1 MSNGSLN
8 TSRTPGAVACRV
20 YPKPG
25 LSIVRLSHCPTP
37 VPVTVKVP
45 PRVNVPP
52 LGLKPSESV
61 ASPAYDR
68 SWLPAS
74 SYTVTR
80 TARIECPA
88 WVIAG
93 WSVNRRKR
101 PEPGGGGGGGA
112 TKGTKKE
119 PRQAQ
124 SAGTVTYTGFA
135 TGTELVFGS

>member
-1 MSNGSLN
+1 
-8 TSRTPGAVACRV
+8 
-20 YPKPG
+20 
-25 LSIVRLSHCPTP
+25 

-45 PRVNVPP
+45 PPVNVPP

-112 TKGTKKE
+112 PQVTTKA
-119 PRQAQ
+119 PRPVP
-124 SAGTVTYTGFA
+124 SAGTFTVTGFA
-135 TGTELVFGS
+135 PVTVHMLGTSASPTMWSPAVIPLMVMLCVAPIDPAEWPSTLTV